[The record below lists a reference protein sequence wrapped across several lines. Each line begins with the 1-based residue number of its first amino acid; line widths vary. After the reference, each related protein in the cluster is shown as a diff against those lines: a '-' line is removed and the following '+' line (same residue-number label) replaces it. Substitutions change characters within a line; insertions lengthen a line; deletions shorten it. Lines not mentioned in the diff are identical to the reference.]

1 MHEPSQEEWYSLY
14 QAGQLERLAE
24 SMSTVLFEEVTCESI
39 REAVAQTPGT
49 WYAILDACDAPNVL
63 ALVDSLTNAQE
74 SDPKSER
81 LVQSMYSGKAA
92 QQYRAIAPYLFTL
105 TPDLL
110 DWIVADLAGQPW
122 GFLFHAELDF
132 KSARKHFRNFVTV
145 LDPQGEKMLFR
156 FYDPRVLKMFVESAN
171 EQENQ
176 SFFGSCS
183 QIVIPEGDRFL
194 RLDHSAGADA
204 FLKE

>member
-1 MHEPSQEEWYSLY
+1 
-14 QAGQLERLAE
+14 
-24 SMSTVLFEEVTCESI
+24 MSTVLFEEVTCESI
-39 REAVAQTPGT
+39 REAVVQAPGT

-63 ALVDSLTNAQE
+63 ALVDSLAQSQD

-132 KSARKHFRNFVTV
+132 KGVRKHFRNFVTV

-171 EQENQ
+171 EQERQ
-176 SFFGSCS
+176 RFFGHCS
-183 QIVIPEGDRFL
+183 ELVLPQSAYFDSV
-194 RLDHSAGADA
+194 RLAPLTRDTVSASGS
-204 FLKE
+204 FRGS

>member
-1 MHEPSQEEWYSLY
+1 
-14 QAGQLERLAE
+14 
-24 SMSTVLFEEVTCESI
+24 MSTVLFEEVTCESI
-39 REAVAQTPGT
+39 REAVAKAPGT

-63 ALVDSLTNAQE
+63 AFVDSLSQSQDSN
-74 SDPKSER
+74 PKSDR

-105 TPDLL
+105 TPELL

-156 FYDPRVLKMFVESAN
+156 FYDPRVLKMFVESAT

-176 SFFGSCS
+176 AFFGPCGA
-183 QIVIPEGDRFL
+183 IAIPEGEGFL
-194 RLDHSAGADA
+194 RLHASSGGDA